1 MLSAP
6 IWPNEERLA
15 KAVGHDREW
24 VLQERF
30 VTHHPAGWRVLV
42 LMVEKPERCRGAAGV
57 RSGGLRARK
66 KRGAKKRGAKKGAR
80 GQCLIELDR
89 AETHGVGVKD
99 TLSCTLVSQ
108 L

>member
-42 LMVEKPERCRGAAGV
+42 LMVEKPEGLECREVSRGGRCPIR
-57 RSGGLRARK
+57 RSSCK
-66 KRGAKKRGAKKGAR
+66 EEAR
-80 GQCLIELDR
+80 GQEARGKERGARSVPD
-89 AETHGVGVKD
+89 
-99 TLSCTLVSQ
+99 
-108 L
+108 